1 MAYFELIDQRLP
13 LNEATNV
20 SVNTTIRA
28 RFSAG
33 YTGEGGAPDM
43 DVLTGFASLSIDGNT
58 SWDNLP
64 VLGSSSVPP
73 VCLTPAL
80 TLLPGTVYTWTAQ
93 AYMYINQPGHGDPF
107 NTTVISSAFT
117 FTTAGDPP
125 PNKPTNPTPA
135 DIGTGIVLLPTLS
148 WEAG

>member
-1 MAYFELIDQRLP
+1 MAYFELVDQRLP
-13 LNEATNV
+13 LNGATGI
-20 SVNTTIRA
+20 SVNTIVRA

-33 YTGEGGAPDM
+33 YTGEGTTVDM
-43 DVLTGFASLSIDGNT
+43 DVLIGFASLSVDGNT
-58 SWDNLP
+58 NWNDLP
-64 VLGSSSVPP
+64 VLGSGASPP

-107 NTTVISSAFT
+107 NTTVVSSAFT
-117 FTTAGDPP
+117 FTTAGEPP
-125 PNKPTNPTPA
+125 PSKPINPTPT
-135 DIGTGIVLLPTLS
+135 DTNTGIILLPTLS